1 MTRYWKVRNQINTI
15 ERLIRIKLKYGVND
29 RNQIRFFYYIKFQF
43 MAPIGFWCRR
53 KLNPKSLIQLSKTL
67 PVKLIRTHYIQLL
80 YSAITFI
87 SWLTLVLISISI
99 EITFIALLFCVMGT
113 TFRLFPLTYVVV
125 TLYYHIAIDVAS
137 VVIMANTFNK
147 TPTNSEL

>member
-1 MTRYWKVRNQINTI
+1 M
-15 ERLIRIKLKYGVND
+15 
-29 RNQIRFFYYIKFQF
+29 
-43 MAPIGFWCRR
+43 
-53 KLNPKSLIQLSKTL
+53 
-67 PVKLIRTHYIQLL
+67 QLL

-113 TFRLFPLTYVVV
+113 TFHLFPLTYVVVTLVV

>member
-1 MTRYWKVRNQINTI
+1 M
-15 ERLIRIKLKYGVND
+15 
-29 RNQIRFFYYIKFQF
+29 
-43 MAPIGFWCRR
+43 
-53 KLNPKSLIQLSKTL
+53 
-67 PVKLIRTHYIQLL
+67 QLL

-113 TFRLFPLTYVVV
+113 TFHLFPLTYVVL